1 LFRSPARGNKYA
13 REDAGGEC
21 AGGFDD
27 TAVAHGLL
35 YFEGG
40 EHARDDDPDKGVRHP
55 APGADA
61 PPKAECVVDGRG
73 DARVDVGI
81 GEALRFEGERIGEKP
96 VIV

>member
-1 LFRSPARGNKYA
+1 MPGVNAPVGSMTRPSR
-13 REDAGGEC
+13 
-21 AGGFDD
+21 
-27 TAVAHGLL
+27 TAFSILNFL